1 MTSRSVHFIAHARLK
16 DLVGRGLINDDNVA
30 IIELIKNG
38 KDAGSNRV
46 VIKFSEAVEESGESR
61 LIIQDF
67 GHGMT
72 FDDIRYKWL
81 NIAYS
86 EKKGASR
93 KNGEA
98 FAGNKGIGRF
108 SCDRL
113 GRHLDLY
120 TKTSGGSI
128 NCLEIDWTKFEVD
141 DRDRQIGTIKAR
153 VRDLTDREF
162 TEKTGLSKFAHG
174 TVLVIRSLRS
184 RWSRKHLVDLRKE
197 LERFAI
203 DPNGSFKISV
213 GSSDF
218 PNDEVV
224 NGDVENKIF
233 ERLDFRT
240 TSILASIPSS
250 GREILVSLRHD
261 GDEVFSL
268 RERNPYAHLRDLKIT
283 IFYLNTA
290 AKAFFKRQ
298 TGYRSVDFG
307 SVFFFLNGF
316 RVPPYGNES
325 NDWLSLDQRKAQGQR
340 RFLSTRDVVG
350 YVEVADREGTFQPVS
365 SREGLVHNA
374 AFLEL
379 TSDEQNVKSSFDD
392 EMLYGMFHKVFRKLE
407 RFVVEGL
414 DWDRINE
421 VATPVDEERLLAS
434 DKFEYATERR
444 RVLDTLI
451 PTIGVR
457 TPRSHTIDVQV
468 NLPYVLR
475 LAQDATTSYEEFV
488 QNLQEKFEGTSASNL
503 SPTEKRD
510 LSRFIKRQ
518 AKELAVK
525 SESVQ
530 QLGQA
535 NTALQKAQAETKHQ
549 LAVEEKR
556 RLFAEFES
564 TADQARILQ
573 MHHQIGI
580 LSGKLFK
587 AFDRAIRRYRA
598 DPNTFSK
605 DQLFEMIERSMFDID
620 KIRKVSKFAAK
631 ASFDLS
637 TNKVT
642 EDLVQFVQEYIESFN
657 ELSLDWNIKVA
668 FSNPK
673 EASLVR
679 SFRPIELSMLI
690 DNLIDNAGKAG
701 AKALDVVVAQRGSKL
716 SLSFVDN
723 GSGLP
728 KMFKPE
734 ELFHSGITTTSGS
747 GIGLKH
753 AQKIVEDLEGR
764 ISIKDNEKQGAT
776 DLAPKFYP
784 VLSSPRPLD
793 LPGWAVG

>member
-1 MTSRSVHFIAHARLK
+1 M
-16 DLVGRGLINDDNVA
+16 
-30 IIELIKNG
+30 IKNG

-46 VIKFSEAVEESGESR
+46 VIKFLEAAEEGDDSK

-86 EKKGASR
+86 EKKGTLR
-93 KNGEA
+93 KDGEA

-113 GRHLDLY
+113 GRNLDLY
-120 TKTSGGSI
+120 TKTSGGII

-141 DRDRQIGTIKAR
+141 DRDRQIGTIKGR
-153 VRDLTDREF
+153 VRDIDDREF
-162 TEKTGLSKFAHG
+162 TAETGLPKFAHG

-184 RWSRKHLVDLRKE
+184 RWQKKHLIDLRKE

-203 DPNGSFKISV
+203 DPNGNFRISLT
-213 GSSDF
+213 SADF
-218 PNDEVV
+218 PGDEVV

-233 ERLDFRT
+233 EKLDFRT
-240 TSILASIPSS
+240 TSIVASIPGN
-250 GREILVSLRHD
+250 GREISVSLRHD
-261 GDEVFSL
+261 GDEVFAL
-268 RERNPYAHLRDLKIT
+268 RERNPYAHLRDLQIT
-283 IFYLNTA
+283 VFYLNTA

-325 NDWLSLDQRKAQGQR
+325 NDWLSLDRRKAQGQR
-340 RFLSTRDVVG
+340 RFLSARDVVG
-350 YVEVADREGTFQPVS
+350 YIEVADREGTFQPVS

-379 TSDEQNVKSSFDD
+379 TSDEQNIKSSFDE
-392 EMLYGMFHKVFRKLE
+392 EMLYGLFHKIFRKLE

-421 VATPVDEERLLAS
+421 VATPVDEDRLLDS
-434 DKFEYATERR
+434 DKFEYETERR
-444 RVLDTLI
+444 RILDTLI

-457 TPRSHTIDVQV
+457 TPRSHTVDVQI

-475 LAQDATTSYEEFV
+475 LAHSATASYDEFV
-488 QNLQEKFEGTSASNL
+488 QNLQEKFEGTSAANL
-503 SPTEKRD
+503 SPSEKRD

-525 SESVQ
+525 GESVQ

-535 NTALQKAQAETKHQ
+535 NTALHKAQAETKHQ

-564 TADQARILQ
+564 TADQTRILQ
-573 MHHQIGI
+573 MHHQIGL
-580 LSGKLFK
+580 LSGKVFK
-587 AFDRAIRRYRA
+587 AFDRAIRKYRA
-598 DPNTFSK
+598 DPDSLTK
-605 DQLFEMIERSMFDID
+605 DQLFDLIERSIFDID
-620 KIRKVSKFAAK
+620 KIRKVSKFASK

-637 TNKVT
+637 TNKVK

-657 ELSLDWNIKVA
+657 EVSLDWNIKVTFA
-668 FSNPK
+668 NPK
-673 EASLVR
+673 QISLVR
-679 SFRPIELSMLI
+679 SFRPIELSMLV

-701 AKALDVVVAQRGSKL
+701 AKLLEVVVAQRGSKV
-716 SLSFVDN
+716 SLSFSDN
-723 GSGLP
+723 GRGLP
-728 KMFKPE
+728 EKYKPE

-747 GIGLKH
+747 GIGLRH
-753 AQKIVEDLEGR
+753 AQKIVEDIEGR
-764 ISIKDNEKQGAT
+764 ISIKDNEGQGAT
-776 DLAPKFYP
+776 VKVEFD
-784 VLSSPRPLD
+784 VS
-793 LPGWAVG
+793 